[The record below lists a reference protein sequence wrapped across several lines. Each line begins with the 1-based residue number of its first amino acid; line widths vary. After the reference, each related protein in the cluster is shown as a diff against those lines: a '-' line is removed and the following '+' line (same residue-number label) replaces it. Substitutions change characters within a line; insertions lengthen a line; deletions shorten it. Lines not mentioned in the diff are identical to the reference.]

1 MGNTLERA
9 ELMHAGESW
18 SPERCKGVA
27 ECSGRLEMLG
37 WAVEA
42 SDSTNGTKVSGA
54 GNLSCQSYL
63 DEGRQRTK
71 KRNKRSAARKVSG

>member
-1 MGNTLERA
+1 
-9 ELMHAGESW
+9 
-18 SPERCKGVA
+18 
-27 ECSGRLEMLG
+27 MLG

-54 GNLSCQSYL
+54 GNLSCQSCL

-71 KRNKRSAARKVSG
+71 KRNKRSAARRISR

>member
-27 ECSGRLEMLG
+27 ECSGRLKMLG

-54 GNLSCQSYL
+54 GNLSCQSCL
-63 DEGRQRTK
+63 EEGRQRTK